1 MDYVEAVTQASTALK
16 RGEASNWLLA
26 QLTHDHTG
34 ERTEGRAEGSPRV
47 TLAQWCRDVRG
58 AAPGIKF
65 SEGTGARYRDIW
77 ARYGHLPAEERP
89 VWGEAYKAVDES
101 ATPEAREQRAVER
114 FLREAPPE
122 KLAAAAAK
130 ILANPVVETLAV
142 STGTDVGRAVSKV
155 TKRRNAEMD
164 DHARERTKDV
174 PGVKEID
181 QALAVSD
188 LIHVV
193 SRFASESQ
201 RLLGGMGRLPE
212 PDADAFR
219 TNLYL
224 TDAYRRAE
232 VAMEAIG
239 ALLRTGV
246 PRQDIEDFFKRVVS
260 RER

>member
-26 QLTHDHTG
+26 QLTHDHT
-34 ERTEGRAEGSPRV
+34 EGRAEGSPRV
-47 TLAQWCRDVRG
+47 TLAQWCRDVRE

-77 ARYGHLPAEERP
+77 ARYGHLP
-89 VWGEAYKAVDES
+89 VDES
-101 ATPEAREQRAVER
+101 ATPEAREQRAVAR
-114 FLREAPPE
+114 FLREASPE
-122 KLAAAAAK
+122 KLAAAAAT

-142 STGTDVGRAVSKV
+142 STGTDVGKAVSKV

-174 PGVKEID
+174 PGIKEID
-181 QALAVSD
+181 QAKAVSD

-193 SRFASESQ
+193 SRFASETQ
-201 RLLGGMGRLPE
+201 RLLGEMGQLPE

>member
-26 QLTHDHTG
+26 QLTHDHT
-34 ERTEGRAEGSPRV
+34 EGRAEGSPR
-47 TLAQWCRDVRG
+47 
-58 AAPGIKF
+58 
-65 SEGTGARYRDIW
+65 
-77 ARYGHLPAEERP
+77 
-89 VWGEAYKAVDES
+89 
-101 ATPEAREQRAVER
+101 
-114 FLREAPPE
+114 
-122 KLAAAAAK
+122 
-130 ILANPVVETLAV
+130 
-142 STGTDVGRAVSKV
+142 
-155 TKRRNAEMD
+155 
-164 DHARERTKDV
+164 
-174 PGVKEID
+174 
-181 QALAVSD
+181 VSD

-193 SRFASESQ
+193 SRFASETQ
-201 RLLGGMGRLPE
+201 RLLGEMGQLPE